1 MKKQPEIT
9 EKTRQK
15 FVDAFW
21 PLIEEKPI
29 AKIAVSELTRRAG
42 YNRSTFYEYF
52 IDTDDLVTYVET
64 KLLEQ
69 IKQTVLQ
76 ASPEEDSPGELFQN
90 IFEAMNER
98 MYLLLGPN
106 GDSSFLEKVKAELFP
121 LIVDF
126 FRISE
131 DTPHFDYLI
140 CFASSA
146 LLGLLQLWNK
156 KGKDL
161 STEEISTMM
170 QDLVLQGLITYMT
183 PSFQDTY
190 HNEAERPSPHIE
202 SGMRPA
208 VEPS

>member
-21 PLIEEKPI
+21 SLIEEKPI

-90 IFEAMNER
+90 IFAAMNER

-106 GDSSFLEKVKAELFP
+106 GDSSFLEKVKVELFP
-121 LIVDF
+121 LIVGF

-146 LLGLLQLWNK
+146 LFGLLQLWNK

-170 QDLVLQGLITYMT
+170 QDLVLQGLMTYMT
-183 PSFQDTY
+183 PPSLNT
-190 HNEAERPSPHIE
+190 ERNE
-202 SGMRPA
+202 SGSQPAHTESNIRPT

>member
-21 PLIEEKPI
+21 SLIEEKPI

-64 KLLEQ
+64 KLLKQ
-69 IKQTVLQ
+69 IKETVLQ
-76 ASPEEDSPGELFQN
+76 ASPEEASPGELFQSL
-90 IFEAMNER
+90 FTAMNEKI
-98 MYLLLGPN
+98 YLLLGPN
-106 GDSSFLEKVKAELFP
+106 GDSSFLEKVKAELLP
-121 LIVDF
+121 LIAGF

-131 DTPHFDYLI
+131 DTPNFDYLI

-146 LLGLLQLWNK
+146 LFGLLQHWNER
-156 KGKDL
+156 GKDL
-161 STEEISTMM
+161 STEEISAMM
-170 QDLVLQGLITYMT
+170 QELVLCGLAAYLP
-183 PSFQDTY
+183 PSFLNTAR
-190 HNEAERPSPHIE
+190 NESKSQFPQTGFSVK
-202 SGMRPA
+202 PA
-208 VEPS
+208 VI